1 MNPHGS
7 DTIPSV
13 PEQEAALI
21 RHQMCRHAVQL
32 LVQGHPDLAR
42 DVVRAGFVE
51 QADVLGLDP
60 GGWT

>member
-1 MNPHGS
+1 MIEIPS
-7 DTIPSV
+7 DTIGSV
-13 PEQEAALI
+13 AEQEAEQI
-21 RHQMCRHAVQL
+21 RRQMCRHAVQL
-32 LVQGHPDLAR
+32 LVQDHPDLAR